1 MERLYTKDEVD
12 VLLKKAIVATVNGMS
27 KWIESDN
34 VFITSLDGLPITQS
48 VEINSV
54 PNSVNEYVLKE
65 LKENGINIIVE
76 Q

>member
-12 VLLKKAIVATVNGMS
+12 VLLKKAIEATVNGMD

-34 VFITSLDGLPITQS
+34 VFISALDGLPITQL

-54 PNSVNEYVLKE
+54 PNSVKGYIQKE

-76 Q
+76 D